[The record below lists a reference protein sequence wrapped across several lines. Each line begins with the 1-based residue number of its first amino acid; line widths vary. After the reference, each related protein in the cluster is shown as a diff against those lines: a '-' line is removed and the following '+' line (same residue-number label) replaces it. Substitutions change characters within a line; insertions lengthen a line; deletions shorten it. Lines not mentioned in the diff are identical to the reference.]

1 MKRIAA
7 ASALLATLVLAGCMS
22 ISRVDGE
29 QVVQGKLAV
38 QVPAAWNR
46 MRDPWDVQPYET
58 WTQEGLPLD
67 HLRIWGGLAPGQPL
81 VSKPVEYLP
90 REDQKAQRVPTFR
103 SNMPPEKLVSL
114 FEALYA
120 EKGTVQV
127 TRIEPA
133 LFAGEKGVHFEFTLA
148 RREDDVVLNGTGWLA
163 VRGGELYAATFV
175 APRMTFY
182 PRLLPM
188 AEAVVKTARIRGGAG
203 AATAITRAGSPPS

>member
-1 MKRIAA
+1 MRRTAVA
-7 ASALLATLVLAGCMS
+7 ALLAATLAGCMTLS
-22 ISRVDGE
+22 KVEGE
-29 QVVQGKLAV
+29 QIVQGKLAV

-67 HLRIWGGLAPGQPL
+67 HLRIWGGVAPGQPL

-90 REDQKAQRVPTFR
+90 HEDQKARRVPTFR

-114 FEALYA
+114 FEELYA
-120 EKGTVQV
+120 EQGAVQV

-133 LFAGEKGVHFEFTLA
+133 VFAGERGLHFEFTLA
-148 RREDDVVLNGTGWLA
+148 RREDDVVLNGAGWLA
-163 VRGGELYAATFV
+163 VKNGELYAATFA

-188 AEAVVKTARIRGGAG
+188 AEAVVRTARIRAVSEG
-203 AATAITRAGSPPS
+203 TASSRAGSPPS

>member
-7 ASALLATLVLAGCMS
+7 SLLLAMALAGCMS
-22 ISRVDGE
+22 ISKVDGE

-46 MRDPWDVQPYET
+46 MRDPFDVQPYET

-67 HLRIWGGLAPGQPL
+67 HLRIWAGLQPGQPL

-90 REDQKAQRVPTFR
+90 REDQRAQRVPTFR
-103 SNMPPEKLVSL
+103 SHMPPEKLVNL
-114 FEALYA
+114 FEELYA
-120 EKGTVQV
+120 ASGTVQV
-127 TRIEPA
+127 TRVEPA
-133 LFAGEKGVHFEFTLA
+133 VFAGEKGVHFEFTLA
-148 RREDDVVLNGTGWLA
+148 RREDDVMLKGSGWLA
-163 VRGGELYAATFV
+163 VKGGELYAATFV

-188 AEAVVKTARIRGGAG
+188 AEAVVKTARIRG
-203 AATAITRAGSPPS
+203 